1 VNRTTQFAI
10 TITAL
15 AVATAG
21 CQPEE
26 SGEPAGVV
34 ILDLVADAELADQ
47 RTESGIG
54 ELARWR
60 TQPLRERGFI
70 KNGEQIYGIAGSSW
84 VEFESVAPRARRLV
98 IEGRPT
104 SAVRKG
110 EPKLDITLND
120 TLIETLVLRKK
131 SREYVV
137 ELPARAMRVGIN
149 RLAFTYGGELRTAV
163 SGSRRRFEWTGLRLD
178 EEVPPEPVAA
188 GNSPQD
194 TLRLPYLVRHEYF
207 ERLPAG
213 TRLLIDGVETWGIGR
228 NATLRL
234 DVLGEGE
241 EDPLAFEIRP
251 GSSGPLELELSDVGG
266 VFRLGLVALPG
277 PGVDPLAGGIDVGS
291 AELRAMIPPGAGGA
305 RSTDNPA
312 DPTAGQEGPAPN
324 VILYLIDTLR
334 ADHLGVYGYP
344 RPTSPRID
352 EFAADAITFDRLQAQ
367 SSWTKPVVATLLTG
381 LLPQQHGVVGREDA
395 IDAAARTLPSL
406 LQLAGYQ
413 TSAFV
418 TNSTVGSYFNF
429 DIGFHYYE
437 QLGERPTEEVHQL
450 SDAVNERFFAWSET
464 RQTDRPFFAMLHT
477 TDPHGPYVPRQPYRD
492 RFAPDVL
499 YPEIV
504 RGAAVRVLAAND
516 DQFDVERATSDLVGL
531 YDAEI
536 AFNDEQFGVL
546 LDQLRADGVYDSTL
560 IILLS
565 DHGEEFREHGG
576 WSHGNTLFQE
586 QLHVPLLVKLPGQ
599 RLAGTRVDVGAQ
611 HIDVVPTILDVLGLE
626 APQRLPGTSLVALA
640 DGTSVAER
648 PASSHLA
655 MTANVREAMRWGQ
668 RKLVRATPASGDVT
682 IRLYDLATDPGEFES
697 VVTGRPILA
706 GYLRTLIDRL
716 GMLARGESSGA
727 LALDPEMIEQL
738 RALGYIR

>member
-1 VNRTTQFAI
+1 MNRTTWLASIIAAFA
-10 TITAL
+10 L
-15 AVATAG
+15 VTAG
-21 CQPEE
+21 CQTEE

-34 ILDLVADAELADQ
+34 ILDLVADAALADL
-47 RTESGIG
+47 RTESGVG

-60 TQPLRERGFI
+60 ARPLRERGFI
-70 KNGEQIYGIAGSSW
+70 RSGEVVYGIGSSSW
-84 VEFESVAPRARRLV
+84 VEFESVAPRSRRLV
-98 IEGRPT
+98 IQGRPT

-110 EPKLDITLND
+110 EPEIDIALNGE
-120 TLIETLVLRKK
+120 LIETLVLRKK

-137 ELPARAMRVGIN
+137 ELPASAMRVGSN
-149 RLAFTYGGELRTAV
+149 RLAFTYGGELRQDAA
-163 SGSRRRFEWTGLRLD
+163 GSRRRFEWAALRLD
-178 EEVPPEPVAA
+178 DEAPPEAVAA
-188 GNSPQD
+188 ANSPQD

-228 NATLRL
+228 NSTLRL
-234 DVLGEGE
+234 DVFAEGE
-241 EDPLAFEIRP
+241 QDPIAFEIRP
-251 GSSGPLELELSDVGG
+251 NSAGPLELELNVAGG
-266 VFRLGLVALPG
+266 VSRIGLVALPG
-277 PGVDPLAGGIDVGS
+277 PGVDPLAGGIDIGS
-291 AELRAMIPPGAGGA
+291 AEVRAVTPSGMDRRQDATG
-305 RSTDNPA
+305 S
-312 DPTAGQEGPAPN
+312 DPTVAEGAAPN

-381 LLPQQHGVVGREDA
+381 LLPQQHGVVGREDT
-395 IDAAARTLPSL
+395 IDPAARTLPTL

-437 QLGERPTEEVHQL
+437 QLGERPTDEVHQL
-450 SDAVNERFFAWSET
+450 SDAVNESFFSWSSGREA
-464 RQTDRPFFAMLHT
+464 DRPFFAMLHT

-492 RFAPDVL
+492 RFAPDVK
-499 YPEIV
+499 YPEVV
-504 RGAAVRVLAAND
+504 RGAAVRVLAAD
-516 DQFDVERATSDLVGL
+516 DAQFDVERATSDLVGL

-536 AFNDEQFGVL
+536 AFNDEQFGAL
-546 LDQLRADGVYDSTL
+546 LDQLRADGLYDSTL

-565 DHGEEFREHGG
+565 DHGEEFRDHGG

-599 RLAGTRVDVGAQ
+599 RLGGTRVDVGAQ

-626 APQRLPGTSLVALA
+626 APEPLPGTSLVDLA
-640 DGTSVAER
+640 DGTSATER

-655 MTANVREAMRWGQ
+655 MTANVREAMRWEH

-682 IRLYDLATDPGEFES
+682 IRLYDLATDPRETASAVAEH
-697 VVTGRPILA
+697 PIVA

-716 GMLARGESSGA
+716 GMLARGDSSSA
-727 LALDPEMIEQL
+727 LALDPEMTEQL